1 MNKKQ
6 QQPRDNGKAFDKK
19 KQKILMISVTAC
31 AALILLAVIAGYTGL
46 FDMVGGLFVPSGSV
60 QTGTL
65 PLEDGLDE
73 LEDIPEGEIR
83 FRINKTVTFRTGRG
97 LGDIMLENPKACEYD
112 LEFSFSLQDGRIIYE
127 APLLK
132 PGEYLYRDK
141 LKKRLPEGV
150 YDCTYKVRAYEPS
163 GVLAGETYGRL
174 TITVES

>member
-1 MNKKQ
+1 M
-6 QQPRDNGKAFDKK
+6 
-19 KQKILMISVTAC
+19 
-31 AALILLAVIAGYTGL
+31 
-46 FDMVGGLFVPSGSV
+46 

-112 LEFSFSLQDGRIIYE
+112 LEFSFSLQDGKIIYE

-141 LKKRLPEGV
+141 LKKRLSRA
-150 YDCTYKVRAYEPS
+150 CTIVPIRCARTSRRAFSRAKPT
-163 GVLAGETYGRL
+163 GA
-174 TITVES
+174 